1 MSCLANGRAPPEIFV
16 ESLESLESLPFT
28 MIAAAAAVVPD
39 MGQWASSVGRTSID
53 AVHLQWYP
61 SPDLSICR
69 SSLFKS
75 VDAGEEVLGNAS
87 AYEVLAE
94 VSRKVVGADR
104 LTQAPPPEARRCAEV
119 LLFDTE
125 VCA

>member
-1 MSCLANGRAPPEIFV
+1 
-16 ESLESLESLPFT
+16 

-75 VDAGEEVLGNAS
+75 VDAGEEVLGNVRRFPAVNDLMVRFVSQLTS

-104 LTQAPPPEARRCAEV
+104 LTQAPPPEARRCAQV